1 MNDKNTSAITSA
13 PTHKDSVLT
22 LQAKVATLEAQQQE
36 IVDSINPVKDTIG
49 IHTMEFG
56 GMTWFG
62 YDASKLPEGSVK
74 TGNGKSHYYARTPRF
89 SEPFQGPTGQK
100 LSMNFAVWG
109 EAPKE
114 KPQASDIFKGIDE
127 SKLSAEQAAAL
138 KVVRALQAATQ

>member
-1 MNDKNTSAITSA
+1 MSEPKNTST
-13 PTHKDSVLT
+13 PVTHKDSVLT
-22 LQAKVATLEAQQQE
+22 LQTKLASLKADQQTV
-36 IVDSINPVKDTIG
+36 IDSIVPVKDTIG

-89 SEPFQGPTGQK
+89 SEPFIGPTGQK
-100 LSMNFAVWG
+100 LTMNFAVWG

-114 KPQASDIFKGIDE
+114 RPSATPLFAAIDE
-127 SKLSAEQAAAL
+127 SKLSTDEVAALAIVRKLQAAA
-138 KVVRALQAATQ
+138 Q